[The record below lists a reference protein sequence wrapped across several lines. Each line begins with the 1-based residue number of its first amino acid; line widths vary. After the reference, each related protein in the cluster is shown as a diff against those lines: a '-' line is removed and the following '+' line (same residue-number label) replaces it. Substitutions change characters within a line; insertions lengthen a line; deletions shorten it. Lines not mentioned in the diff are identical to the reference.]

1 MDGEAE
7 RVPPPPPPLPPAA
20 EALGRPEKETE
31 GVVLYDREGL
41 EVVVGQAQGEGV
53 TLGEGESEGEKE
65 GETVREAE
73 KEGRAVRLGEVECN
87 GVREMGALLLGVRE
101 TVGQCEAVSQGEA
114 LGVSFGEEEGD
125 WHAVGERLWES
136 ECEGERL
143 AAPLAVLQPLRE
155 APAAPL
161 ALKEEGDA
169 KLLAQAEALA
179 PRPVLDEGLAVE
191 SPSRE

>member
-1 MDGEAE
+1 MERAVPVAPPSPSARTLVGETEALGHGLAEPPAPPMDGEAE

-125 WHAVGERLWES
+125 WHAVGERL
-136 ECEGERL
+136 
-143 AAPLAVLQPLRE
+143 
-155 APAAPL
+155 
-161 ALKEEGDA
+161 
-169 KLLAQAEALA
+169 
-179 PRPVLDEGLAVE
+179 
-191 SPSRE
+191 